1 MKVTWT
7 ELSVPGLLLGS
18 GASLSDSRGSFTK
31 VLSGP
36 DPLLGGFEGREIF
49 WTRSARGVLRG
60 LHFQLPPHATAKLV
74 TVVQGEIRDF
84 VVDLRRGSPRER
96 QVEEVRLTPVSGAL
110 PVPAGCA
117 HAYECLADDTI
128 VVYAQDVPFDDPA
141 SYAGIRPDSAGIVPA
156 TAEPII
162 NPRDLEFPTLAEF
175 KSPFVL

>member
-1 MKVTWT
+1 M
-7 ELSVPGLLLGS
+7 
-18 GASLSDSRGSFTK
+18 
-31 VLSGP
+31 
-36 DPLLGGFEGREIF
+36 
-49 WTRSARGVLRG
+49 
-60 LHFQLPPHATAKLV
+60 
-74 TVVQGEIRDF
+74 
-84 VVDLRRGSPRER
+84 
-96 QVEEVRLTPVSGAL
+96 
-110 PVPAGCA
+110 PAGCA